1 MTSDRPRTIST
12 KMRAA
17 RGVRCAA
24 ALLLGPFL
32 SGCTVLG
39 YLPPEKLPYAQLAI
53 PYNSTQLKT
62 STTLEVLNVGR
73 SPAYQFTRSEVGEV
87 LLTQSDTIVAFSGR
101 SKDSRKSWLNMIV
114 FDEYR
119 LTATR
124 KYFFAVDER
133 AVTATTTRESSQV
146 LPTTTGHDRR
156 VPASTTR
163 TRYLIPPRRGIL
175 FDCQF
180 IIGPDILST
189 PYATE
194 EAQKIA
200 TIRWLAGQFKTDVT
214 ALLGDKDDPARGS
227 SLVSISGMMVNQ
239 TLTGLL
245 VELDKSPG
253 LAQNLGSEQGVE
265 FPHIALGNGR
275 AQMLVQDDLAT
286 MRIRVNL
293 PFEPLS
299 LR

>member
-12 KMRAA
+12 KTRAA
-17 RGVRCAA
+17 GGVRCMA
-24 ALLLGPFL
+24 ALLLAPFL

-73 SPAYQFTRSEVGEV
+73 SPAYQFTRSEVDEV

-119 LTATR
+119 LTATL

-133 AVTATTTRESSQV
+133 AETA
-146 LPTTTGHDRR
+146 PTTHARH
-156 VPASTTR
+156 
-163 TRYLIPPRRGIL
+163 LIPPRRGIL

-189 PYATE
+189 PFATE

-200 TIRWLAGQFKTDVT
+200 TIRWLAGQFTTDMA
-214 ALLGDKDDPARGS
+214 ALLGSKDDPARGS
-227 SLVSISGMMVNQ
+227 ALVSICGMMVNQ

-253 LAQNLGSEQGVE
+253 LAQNLGDDPGIE
-265 FPHIALGNGR
+265 FPHIALGKGR
-275 AQMLVQDDLAT
+275 VQMLVQDDVAT

-293 PFEPLS
+293 PLEPLS
-299 LR
+299 HR

>member
-12 KMRAA
+12 KTRAA
-17 RGVRCAA
+17 GGVLRMA

-73 SPAYQFTRSEVGEV
+73 SPAYQFKPSEVGEV

-133 AVTATTTRESSQV
+133 AELAPTTRGQ
-146 LPTTTGHDRR
+146 
-156 VPASTTR
+156 
-163 TRYLIPPRRGIL
+163 YLIPPRRGIL

-200 TIRWLAGQFKTDVT
+200 TIRWLAGQFKTDMT
-214 ALLGDKDDPARGS
+214 ALLGGKDNPARGS
-227 SLVSISGMMVNQ
+227 ALVSTCGMMVNQ
-239 TLTGLL
+239 MLAGLL
-245 VELDKSPG
+245 VTLDKSPG

-275 AQMLVQDDLAT
+275 VQMLVQDDVAT
-286 MRIRVNL
+286 MRIRVNF

-299 LR
+299 RP

>member
-12 KMRAA
+12 KAGAA
-17 RGVRCAA
+17 GGVLSMA
-24 ALLLGPFL
+24 ALLLAPFL
-32 SGCTVLG
+32 SGCTALG
-39 YLPPEKLPYAQLAI
+39 YLPPEKLPYAKLAV
-53 PYNSTQLKT
+53 PYNSTQIKT
-62 STTLEVLNVGR
+62 STTLEVLNVAR
-73 SPAYQFTRSEVGEV
+73 SPAYQFKRGEAEEL

-101 SKDSRKSWLNMIV
+101 SNDSRKSWLDMIV

-133 AVTATTTRESSQV
+133 AERA
-146 LPTTTGHDRR
+146 P
-156 VPASTTR
+156 TTR

-180 IIGPDILST
+180 VVDPEILTT

-214 ALLGDKDDPARGS
+214 ALIGASDDPARGS
-227 SLVSISGMMVNQ
+227 SLVPISGMMVNQ
-239 TLTGLL
+239 TLAGLL

-253 LAQNLGSEQGVE
+253 LAQNLGDDRGVQ

-275 AQMLVQDDLAT
+275 VQMLLQDDIAT

-293 PFEPLS
+293 PLEPLS